1 MSETATTPV
10 QHVTEGFNNTVHLAY
25 MLATEDGFA
34 VAGTA
39 CNREVFTINHRRRR
53 FFRSDHPVVT
63 CKRCAKA

>member
-1 MSETATTPV
+1 MTTSTTPF
-10 QHVTEGFNNTVHLAY
+10 QTVTEGVNNTVHIAY
-25 MLATEDGFA
+25 MVATEDGFA

-53 FFRSDHPVVT
+53 FFRSDYAVT